1 MGILSEIVP
10 TTNARALFQ
19 KKKLAAEAKLDVMGR
34 RPGGPL
40 GYPHG
45 HCTPPPEDPGPPS
58 AAVRCHKTIGP
69 RGLPTALTRRRPTRL
84 GSSRPSAPRRSGGS
98 GRGVKATQRGPN

>member
-58 AAVRCHKTIGP
+58 AAVGVTKPSALAACRPPSPGGGPPVSVP
-69 RGLPTALTRRRPTRL
+69 RGPLLLA
-84 GSSRPSAPRRSGGS
+84 APAGQGGE
-98 GRGVKATQRGPN
+98 